1 MTEIPI
7 ARPAPS
13 VSWRL
18 RWAWAA
24 TAALGLAA
32 CGGGDGSAGPVAA
45 APAAPVPSPPPAAAP
60 AGPPRISTV
69 ASGLAQP
76 WSLAFLPD
84 GRYLVTEKAGRL
96 RVVGNDGTLVAAA
109 VTGTPAVDAGGQG
122 GLLDVALAADFA
134 SSRRVYLAYA
144 EPGSGAEAGRNGLA
158 VGSGVLNAGATAL
171 TQWQVLWRQAPKV
184 ASGGHFGGRIVVAP
198 GGLLYITTGDR
209 QSNAER
215 GKAQDLGQGHGK
227 IVRIRGSDG
236 SVPADNP
243 FVKQAG
249 ALPEIYSIGHRN
261 PQGAVLDAN
270 GGLWLHEHGP
280 QGGDELNRV
289 RPGLNYG
296 WPVITYGENYGGG
309 KIGDGITAK
318 DGMEQPV
325 VFWKDS
331 IAPSGLTRITSKAYG
346 DAWTGSYVV
355 GALKFRQLQRITLD
369 AEGRAVGK
377 PEVFAADIGRVRDVR
392 QGPDGLLYV
401 LTENDPGQLI
411 RLRP

>member
-1 MTEIPI
+1 MKRT
-7 ARPAPS
+7 
-13 VSWRL
+13 L
-18 RWAWAA
+18 
-24 TAALGLAA
+24 TALACLAA
-32 CGGGDGSAGPVAA
+32 AA
-45 APAAPVPSPPPAAAP
+45 QLAAQSPRPEVIAK
-60 AGPPRISTV
+60 
-69 ASGLAQP
+69 GLDRP
-76 WSLAFLPD
+76 WAFAFLPGGD
-84 GRYLVTEKAGRL
+84 FLVTEKP
-96 RVVGNDGTLVAAA
+96 GTLRIVSAQ
-109 VTGTPAVDAGGQG
+109 GTIGAPLAGVPQALFAGQG
-122 GLLDVALAADFA
+122 GLLDVALDSGFA
-134 SSRRVYLAYA
+134 SNRTLYLCYT
-144 EPGSGAEAGRNGLA
+144 EAGEGNTNG
-158 VGSGVLNAGATAL
+158 TAL
-171 TQWQVLWRQAPKV
+171 ARAQLKADRSGLEAVQVIFRQVPKL
-184 ASGGHFGGRIVVAP
+184 AGRHHYGCRIVE
-198 GGLLYITTGDR
+198 GRDGTLFMTLG
-209 QSNAER
+209 ER
-215 GKAQDLGQGHGK
+215 FSGMQRAQTLDNHLGK
-227 IVRIRGSDG
+227 VIRVNKDG

-243 FVKQAG
+243 FVGRAG

-261 PQGAVLDAN
+261 PQGAVLDAT

-346 DAWTGSYVV
+346 EAWTGSYVV